1 MQLTESIQG
10 VGNIYLCEI
19 MKEEKQLERE
29 KERKEG
35 RDGSKGQLRKQK
47 RWKRSLED
55 IKEDRE
61 RVRMEEARKKRIEE
75 GDGKGKRK
83 QGKECICQ
91 IIAKQ
96 HCTVNLI

>member
-19 MKEEKQLERE
+19 MNEEKQLERE
-29 KERKEG
+29 KERIEG

-47 RWKRSLED
+47 RWKRSLEG

-61 RVRMEEARKKRIEE
+61 RLKDGGSKEEK
-75 GDGKGKRK
+75 D
-83 QGKECICQ
+83 
-91 IIAKQ
+91 
-96 HCTVNLI
+96 